1 MAGRD
6 TIASASSRQ
15 DIMNGR
21 RNDRSPD
28 ESRAAIVGRKRRAP
42 QESFAG
48 GDKRPRLEN
57 DIITISDDEDDHRR
71 GSIESGEVATS
82 DSGMSEASMEIT
94 LESIDSERLRPHVRD
109 YIEREDVSVLEAV
122 RRFAVKNSGMPF
134 AKEARVL
141 ARKWEHIEESLRPKR
156 SKQTQNRT
164 VAEQH
169 AAIDIS
175 DDEGGVSVGL
185 GPGHDDGGD
194 YGALARQAATGNGRP
209 DREMPVAVYLAD
221 LSQSDQELQRRYFD
235 ITHPHEPVRCL
246 GCGEQS
252 HMQTT
257 CPANTCK
264 HCKGNHFSNTCP
276 ANRKCRR
283 CRQRGHSSQ
292 SCSNRPVYGGGSADK
307 CDYCS
312 ETGHVEEEC
321 TTLWRTYHPNNDPE
335 PVKQIFNADMR
346 KACYNCASSQHWGDD
361 CPTLPSFA
369 RELGKSGVWS
379 GEHASRFIKDILQ
392 GEVLQGGRPDA
403 WNSVNQHSN
412 AYQLAQFDD

>member
-6 TIASASSRQ
+6 TIASGSSRQ

-21 RNDRSPD
+21 RNDRSPE
-28 ESRAAIVGRKRRAP
+28 ESRAAIVGRKRGAP
-42 QESFAG
+42 QDNLAG
-48 GDKRPRLEN
+48 GDKRARLEN
-57 DIITISDDEDDHRR
+57 DIITISDDEEDHRR

-82 DSGMSEASMEIT
+82 DSGMSEASAEIT
-94 LESIDSERLRPHVRD
+94 LETIDSERLRPHIRD

-122 RRFAVKNSGMPF
+122 RRFAVKNSAMPF

-141 ARKWEHIEESLRPKR
+141 ARKWEHIEESLGPKR
-156 SKQTQNRT
+156 SKGTQNKT

-169 AAIDIS
+169 EAIDIS
-175 DDEGGVSVGL
+175 DDEGGVSVG
-185 GPGHDDGGD
+185 GHAAHDDGGD
-194 YGALARQAATGNGRP
+194 YGALARQAATGNARA
-209 DREMPVAVYLAD
+209 DREMPGAVYLSD
-221 LSQSDQELQRRYFD
+221 LSPNDQDLQKRYFG
-235 ITHPHEPVRCL
+235 IIHPYEAVRCL
-246 GCGEQS
+246 GCGGQK
-252 HMQTT
+252 HVQAT

-264 HCKGNHFSNTCP
+264 HCVGDHFAHTCP
-276 ANRKCRR
+276 TNRKCRR
-283 CRQRGHSSQ
+283 CRQRGHGSE

-321 TTLWRTYHPNNDPE
+321 TTLWRTYHPDNDPE
-335 PVKQIFNADMR
+335 PVMQIFKADMR

-369 RELGKSGVWS
+369 RALGKSGLWS

-392 GEVLQGGRPDA
+392 DEVLQDGRPDA
-403 WNSVNQHSN
+403 WISVNQHSN